1 MRKSFPNFKTRSCWM
16 ILEKLKKYR
25 KKCIKVSSI
34 VFAASKTTRL
44 SSPASTPSDVVDLI
58 ITAAPTSCKRAML
71 PMITWI
77 PVVVQQLQPIQT
89 NSAHFPER
97 PRSPRKDS
105 RTVSA
110 FLPRLLSYCYHSF
123 PALFLS
129 IQLLLNTN
137 LSTWWIDNYYNV
149 LQKNFQL
156 TWKFL
161 VVRDVW
167 TSFGWVS
174 ILRNEKTFIFL
185 RPPDNLEIVEA
196 VLPNSSEL

>member
-1 MRKSFPNFKTRSCWM
+1 MRKTFPNFKTRSCWM

-123 PALFLS
+123 PALFCL
-129 IQLLLNTN
+129 
-137 LSTWWIDNYYNV
+137 YNCY
-149 LQKNFQL
+149 
-156 TWKFL
+156 
-161 VVRDVW
+161 
-167 TSFGWVS
+167 S
-174 ILRNEKTFIFL
+174 ILILVPDESTITTMYFKRTFSWPESFL
-185 RPPDNLEIVEA
+185 LYVMSEQ
-196 VLPNSSEL
+196 VLDGFQYWKMRKLSFSSDPRQPWNCRGCLT

>member
-1 MRKSFPNFKTRSCWM
+1 MHKSIF
-16 ILEKLKKYR
+16 
-25 KKCIKVSSI
+25 SI

-97 PRSPRKDS
+97 PLSPRKDS

-110 FLPRLLSYCYHSF
+110 FLQRLLSYYCYHSF
-123 PALFLS
+123 LAF
-129 IQLLLNTN
+129 LLLDTYLLVPDESTITTVYFKRT
-137 LSTWWIDNYYNV
+137 LSWPESFMT
-149 LQKNFQL
+149 L
-156 TWKFL
+156 TWSLNKFSMRKL
-161 VVRDVW
+161 
-167 TSFGWVS
+167 SFS
-174 ILRNEKTFIFL
+174 SYNF
-185 RPPDNLEIVEA
+185 EIVEA
-196 VLPNSSEL
+196 KSCCKVNMHEKVCQCCRNCFLKSRFIKC